1 MRMSPIDKRFKLY
14 KSGQAS
20 FLCLFTANEFWRAD
34 KIMTKA
40 FGMGQCFNPGR
51 YRKYEQVPNKRDWFY
66 SFKASNAIDRPMRD
80 FKIYFRREEQAS
92 YLLLAMS
99 NIDSAGN
106 DKC

>member
-1 MRMSPIDKRFKLY
+1 MRWILLDKRFKLH
-14 KSGQAS
+14 KTGQAKYA
-20 FLCLFTANEFWRAD
+20 CLFTAKEFFRAD

-99 NIDSAGN
+99 NIDSEGN